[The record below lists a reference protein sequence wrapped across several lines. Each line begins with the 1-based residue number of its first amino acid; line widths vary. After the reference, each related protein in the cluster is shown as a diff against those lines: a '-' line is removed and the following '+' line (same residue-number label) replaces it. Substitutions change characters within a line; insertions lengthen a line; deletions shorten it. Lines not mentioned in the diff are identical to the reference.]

1 MGGLGS
7 EASLEQPRLTD
18 GDATWGRPP
27 LPNMIAVKNVS
38 VPRNHLHP
46 SFLAFYR
53 TRYLLFGLLRSSW
66 DEQNCKFVFSG
77 ANLLRYWSWER
88 WPKLPSKPKQIYEK
102 KTRKHLC
109 CQKYILPRHW
119 QCIRCALWYRVL
131 LQGVQVLSN
140 PILWCNL
147 VGVGA
152 LISHKYTS
160 GRINIWK
167 HTVEKN
173 QTNASGL
180 RDYEG
185 MHLSQVLAFIKKI
198 VCFSC
203 AEGTQSIE

>member
-1 MGGLGS
+1 MTKTYP
-7 EASLEQPRLTD
+7 QN
-18 GDATWGRPP
+18 
-27 LPNMIAVKNVS
+27 PN
-38 VPRNHLHP
+38 
-46 SFLAFYR
+46 
-53 TRYLLFGLLRSSW
+53 
-66 DEQNCKFVFSG
+66 KFM
-77 ANLLRYWSWER
+77 R
-88 WPKLPSKPKQIYEK
+88 K

-131 LQGVQVLSN
+131 LQGVQVSN

-152 LISHKYTS
+152 LTSHKYTS

-167 HTVEKN
+167 HTLEKN

-185 MHLSQVLAFIKKI
+185 MHLSKVLAFIKKN
-198 VCFSC
+198 CLFFMC
-203 AEGTQSIE
+203 RRYSINWIMHLASQVWELKKYTLVLGEPLRSTGYESVHLHHLGIRALTKLE

>member
-1 MGGLGS
+1 MS
-7 EASLEQPRLTD
+7 
-18 GDATWGRPP
+18 
-27 LPNMIAVKNVS
+27 
-38 VPRNHLHP
+38 
-46 SFLAFYR
+46 
-53 TRYLLFGLLRSSW
+53 
-66 DEQNCKFVFSG
+66 KF
-77 ANLLRYWSWER
+77 ANLYFLGLIYLDIDHQRDDQN
-88 WPKLPSKPKQIYEK
+88 LPSKPKQIYEK

-140 PILWCNL
+140 PILCCNL

-152 LISHKYTS
+152 LTSHKYTS

-167 HTVEKN
+167 HTLEKN

-185 MHLSQVLAFIKKI
+185 MHLSKVLAFIKKLF
-198 VCFSC
+198 VFHVQKVLNQLNNASSFTSL
-203 AEGTQSIE
+203 GTKKIYIGSWGATGYESVHLHHLGIRALTKLE

>member
-1 MGGLGS
+1 M
-7 EASLEQPRLTD
+7 R
-18 GDATWGRPP
+18 
-27 LPNMIAVKNVS
+27 
-38 VPRNHLHP
+38 
-46 SFLAFYR
+46 
-53 TRYLLFGLLRSSW
+53 
-66 DEQNCKFVFSG
+66 
-77 ANLLRYWSWER
+77 
-88 WPKLPSKPKQIYEK
+88 K

-152 LISHKYTS
+152 LTSHKYTS

-167 HTVEKN
+167 HTLEKN

-185 MHLSQVLAFIKKI
+185 MHLSKGLAFIKKMFVFHVQKVLNQLNNASSFTSLGTKKI
-198 VCFSC
+198 YIGSWGASSIHWIWKCPSSPFGHQGTHQIGINSE
-203 AEGTQSIE
+203 AEHLFACLPFHGWMITDLHKS